1 MKKLINL
8 KIILKKLYM
17 KGIRNLLVEG
27 GDELTKSFLQ
37 KVIFN
42 EFYMFK
48 SSKNL
53 LKEKK
58 YINFTSLD
66 ILNTKY
72 NRHKINFKLAT
83 DRITIYK
90 N

>member
-1 MKKLINL
+1 M
-8 KIILKKLYM
+8 
-17 KGIRNLLVEG
+17 
-27 GDELTKSFLQ
+27 
-37 KVIFN
+37 FN

-53 LKEKK
+53 LKENK
-58 YINFTSLD
+58 YVNFTSLD

-72 NRHKINFKLAT
+72 NKHKINFKLAT

>member
-1 MKKLINL
+1 
-8 KIILKKLYM
+8 
-17 KGIRNLLVEG
+17 
-27 GDELTKSFLQ
+27 
-37 KVIFN
+37 
-42 EFYMFK
+42 MFK

-72 NRHKINFKLAT
+72 NKHKINFKLAT